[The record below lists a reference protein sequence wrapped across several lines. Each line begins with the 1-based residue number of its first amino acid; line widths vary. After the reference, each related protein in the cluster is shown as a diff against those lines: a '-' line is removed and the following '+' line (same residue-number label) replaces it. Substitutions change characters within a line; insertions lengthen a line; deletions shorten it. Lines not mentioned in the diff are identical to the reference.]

1 MEEMIMNVN
10 TLPEPLYR
18 RFRSDRVR
26 VHEENGVVMLTPV
39 KDLQKEATESKPHMK
54 FVGILSQESYDEIS
68 VALMDT
74 QRVDIDEW

>member
-1 MEEMIMNVN
+1 MNDMILSVD

-39 KDLQKEATESKPHMK
+39 QESQQDAWTVLEQLRDMLSDGRMSTES
-54 FVGILSQESYDEIS
+54 Y
-68 VALMDT
+68 VA
-74 QRVDIDEW
+74 QKQIDKELEG

>member
-18 RFRSDRVR
+18 RFRSDRIR

-39 KDLQKEATESKPHMK
+39 QEPREDAWKALDRLRDMLSDGRMSTEGYMAQK
-54 FVGILSQESYDEIS
+54 Q
-68 VALMDT
+68 
-74 QRVDIDEW
+74 IDKELEG